1 MYWTYSICL
10 FPVFS
15 GRFELTCVPGF
26 GTYRKSLVIMMFD
39 LGCHPRLC
47 GKGIA
52 LTNSIYHPFPDP
64 QPTTCL
70 KICLSLQVYSKKKTV
85 VKQTKVIF
93 IIPGTPPSEVRL
105 LNNNVTPKD
114 EIDMHGSFLTARE
127 SQRSPRVMIPKTIIC
142 YWLLRLPID
151 LQLKMR
157 WKVSLTNTTNR

>member
-1 MYWTYSICL
+1 MDKTTERHLNIYRLGLRFGRIALIRFVY
-10 FPVFS
+10 FQFFS

-64 QPTTCL
+64 QLTTCL

-93 IIPGTPPSEVRL
+93 IIPGTPPSEVGL
-105 LNNNVTPKD
+105 LNNNVASKD

-142 YWLLRLPID
+142 Y
-151 LQLKMR
+151 
-157 WKVSLTNTTNR
+157 